1 MKKFEILWELPERDS
16 ETWSKANAIGK
27 VAQKRPQNLNLQ
39 KAQYLQNVIKGHVKQ
54 EMSV

>member
-1 MKKFEILWELPERDS
+1 MKRFEILWELPKRDM

-27 VAQKRPQNLNLQ
+27 LARKWPQNFNLQ
-39 KAQYLQNVIKGHVKQ
+39 KAQYLQNTIKGHVKQ